1 MKNQI
6 GTIAMLSIVSY
17 IAAQILSDISS
28 LKIAAFMGLSID
40 AGTFIYP
47 FTFTIRDLIHKI
59 WGKAI
64 ARKIIITSA
73 VINLFMAIFFQ
84 FVIWL
89 PSDPSWGLQ
98 DQFAAI
104 LGPVWRIVIASILA
118 EVISELADTEA
129 YHYFIARISKKF
141 QWARV
146 LFSNFIAIP
155 LDSLIF
161 SFVAFYGLLPVEVVW
176 SIVLANILVKG
187 AFTLLSLPL
196 IYLSKDESKSY

>member
-6 GTIAMLSIVSY
+6 STIAMLSIVSY
-17 IAAQILSDISS
+17 IAAQILSDVSS
-28 LKIAAFMGLSID
+28 LKIASFMGLSID

-59 WGKAI
+59 WGKAM
-64 ARKIIITSA
+64 ARKIIITAA
-73 VINLFMAIFFQ
+73 VINLFMALFFQ

-98 DQFAAI
+98 DQFATI

-118 EVISELADTEA
+118 EVISELVDTEA
-129 YHYFIARISKKF
+129 YQYFIDKISKKF

-161 SFVAFYGLLPVEVVW
+161 SFVAFYGQLPIEVVW

-196 IYLSKDESKSY
+196 IYLTKDESKAY

>member
-6 GTIAMLSIVSY
+6 STIAMLSIVSY
-17 IAAQILSDISS
+17 IAAQILSDVSS
-28 LKIAAFMGLSID
+28 LKIASFMGLSID

-59 WGKAI
+59 WGKAM
-64 ARKIIITSA
+64 ARKIIITAA
-73 VINLFMAIFFQ
+73 VINLFMALFFQ

-98 DQFAAI
+98 DQFATI

-118 EVISELADTEA
+118 EVISELVDTEA
-129 YHYFIARISKKF
+129 YQYFIDKISKKF

-161 SFVAFYGLLPVEVVW
+161 SFVAFYGQLPIEVVW
-176 SIVLANILVKG
+176 SIVVANILVKG

-196 IYLSKDESKSY
+196 IYLTKDESKAY